1 MITERNVDRKILPPF
16 HGLFHVLNNHQH
28 RGMIP
33 GACTI
38 RGTEYKSDSRLL
50 ETSSSSFF
58 SSSLLLF
65 FENRQYIFFLVAHAG
80 YNTQSAIIFVL
91 LLPFLFSPSSLYIF
105 LMEFHFLRVLKT
117 CAKKRRCEKKL
128 ENTCLPYD
136 KTTHPHTRRQYTERG
151 ERHGWFIFSRWERS
165 FEQNF
170 FSFFFFV
177 LETLFRKMVD
187 GNLREKTRGKIWT
200 MRPKIRTRFQL
211 VTSRAPYPLRHRR
224 FATSFVSLHIYIYTF
239 GPIIQSVSEPK
250 QVNKK
255 GWWFRGKSMR
265 FRLRGDV
272 SCTPLGNLTS
282 WGTGPRREARR

>member
-1 MITERNVDRKILPPF
+1 MRK
-16 HGLFHVLNNHQH
+16 NE
-28 RGMIP
+28 
-33 GACTI
+33 GARKSSKI
-38 RGTEYKSDSRLL
+38 RVYHT
-50 ETSSSSFF
+50 
-58 SSSLLLF
+58 
-65 FENRQYIFFLVAHAG
+65 
-80 YNTQSAIIFVL
+80 
-91 LLPFLFSPSSLYIF
+91 
-105 LMEFHFLRVLKT
+105 
-117 CAKKRRCEKKL
+117 
-128 ENTCLPYD
+128 D
-136 KTTHPHTRRQYTERG
+136 KTHPHTRRQYTERG
-151 ERHGWFIFSRWERS
+151 ERHGWFIFSCWERS

-177 LETLFRKMVD
+177 FETLFRKMVD

-224 FATSFVSLHIYIYTF
+224 FATSFVSLHIYIYIYTF